1 MNNITTKIFRKLS
14 RTVVRVGRK
23 SELQK
28 INITLLLYNFVDFE
42 VRRIVGKRKVVRFCY
57 KTKRLFYF
65 CGNSIF
71 RFFLLNPQLKI
82 NNRAHF

>member
-42 VRRIVGKRKVVRFCY
+42 VRRIVGKRK
-57 KTKRLFYF
+57 
-65 CGNSIF
+65 
-71 RFFLLNPQLKI
+71 
-82 NNRAHF
+82 